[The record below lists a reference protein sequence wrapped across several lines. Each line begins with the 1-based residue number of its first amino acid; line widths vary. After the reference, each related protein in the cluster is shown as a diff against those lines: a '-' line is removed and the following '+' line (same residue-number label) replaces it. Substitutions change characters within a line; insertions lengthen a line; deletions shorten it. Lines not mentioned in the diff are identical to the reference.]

1 MKPFVTKEWRTSFSN
16 MDSSI
21 LEETSTTMNRYKQHI
36 GLTSLLLGALLF
48 AGCQEA
54 ITTNRPIH
62 INPNMD
68 KQERFEAQEANPFF
82 ADGRAMR
89 MPVKATV
96 ARGFLKD
103 DTALWTGKTESGA
116 WSSIPV
122 PVTMEL
128 LERGQDRYKVFCSVC
143 HGLSGDGKGI
153 IMTGGYGFVPAPTYH
168 SNMLRAQPDG
178 YLYDSLTNG
187 VRSMAGYGSQIPVH
201 DRWAIVAYVRALQR
215 SQYAD
220 VSDVPEN
227 ER

>member
-1 MKPFVTKEWRTSFSN
+1 
-16 MDSSI
+16 
-21 LEETSTTMNRYKQHI
+21 MNRIKLHT
-36 GLTSLLLGALLF
+36 GLFAFAAAAFLL
-48 AGCQEA
+48 AGCQGTISQKE
-54 ITTNRPIH
+54 PIH

-68 KQERFEAQEANPFF
+68 QQERFEAQEANPFF

-89 MPVKATV
+89 LPVNGTV

-103 DTALWTGKTESGA
+103 DDAYWTGKTASGS
-116 WSSIPV
+116 WTDIPV

-128 LERGQDRYKVFCSVC
+128 LERGRDRYDIYCSVC

-168 SNMLRAQPDG
+168 SDYLRAQPDG
-178 YLYDSLTNG
+178 YFYDVLKNG
-187 VRSMAGYGSQIPVH
+187 VRSMAGYGSQVPVQ
-201 DRWAIVAYVRALQR
+201 DRWAIVAYARALQR

-220 VSDVPEN
+220 IADVPEN